1 MGAVE
6 TPIEHQETHQSQAVW
21 GWGIRKWGSGARARE
36 ESLGANGGGRVI
48 TCLLTLHSGRAL
60 HSLAQ
65 AIVCSFI
72 HFFKSAHL
80 PSFLPLSP
88 APSFSFPSH
97 LSSQAVN
104 WT

>member
-1 MGAVE
+1 M
-6 TPIEHQETHQSQAVW
+6 
-21 GWGIRKWGSGARARE
+21 
-36 ESLGANGGGRVI
+36 I

>member
-1 MGAVE
+1 MI
-6 TPIEHQETHQSQAVW
+6 P
-21 GWGIRKWGSGARARE
+21 
-36 ESLGANGGGRVI
+36 
-48 TCLLTLHSGRAL
+48 CLLILHSGHAL
-60 HSLAQ
+60 YSLIQ

-88 APSFSFPSH
+88 APSSSFPSH